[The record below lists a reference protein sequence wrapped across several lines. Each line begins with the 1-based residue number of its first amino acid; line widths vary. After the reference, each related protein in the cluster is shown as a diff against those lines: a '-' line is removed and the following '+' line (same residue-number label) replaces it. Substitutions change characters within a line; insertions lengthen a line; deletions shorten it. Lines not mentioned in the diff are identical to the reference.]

1 MFDIGFP
8 ELLLVSIVALL
19 VFGPE
24 RLPEVL
30 RTLGGWIGSAKRS
43 FGNLKAEIE
52 REVGADDI
60 RRDLHNNRV
69 MEEVRQLEQQMRG
82 SRDEVEEMLGKGW
95 GRESTPPAGGSDVPS
110 DAVPGEAIPD
120 DAEPDDA
127 AADRADDAALEK
139 PGPGP
144 QRADSATGS
153 GDGAEDDDATGGSDG
168 DRPRR

>member
-8 ELLLVSIVALL
+8 ELLLVSIVVLL

-95 GRESTPPAGGSDVPS
+95 GRDGART
-110 DAVPGEAIPD
+110 D
-120 DAEPDDA
+120 DASDGTPDQAGDA
-127 AADRADDAALEK
+127 AADRADDAGLEK
-139 PGPGP
+139 TGDDGPGP
-144 QRADSATGS
+144 ADPPERSDA
-153 GDGAEDDDATGGSDG
+153 DRRDDSDG
-168 DRPRR
+168 DHPPR

>member
-8 ELLLVSIVALL
+8 ELLLVSIVVLL

-43 FGNLKAEIE
+43 FGNLKAEVE

-95 GRESTPPAGGSDVPS
+95 GRDEAPTDGASGGTTDQ
-110 DAVPGEAIPD
+110 A
-120 DAEPDDA
+120 DDA
-127 AADRADDAALEK
+127 AADRADDAGLEK
-139 PGPGP
+139 TGDDGPGP
-144 QRADSATGS
+144 TDPPERS
-153 GDGAEDDDATGGSDG
+153 DDDRHDDSDG
-168 DRPRR
+168 DRPPR

>member
-8 ELLLVSIVALL
+8 ELLLVSIVVLL

-69 MEEVRQLEQQMRG
+69 MEEVRELEQQMRG

-95 GRESTPPAGGSDVPS
+95 GRDGSAATGTAADREAGTPGQA
-110 DAVPGEAIPD
+110 
-120 DAEPDDA
+120 DDA
-127 AADRADDAALEK
+127 AADRADDAGLEK
-139 PGPGP
+139 PA
-144 QRADSATGS
+144 ADPRQADAPAADT
-153 GDGAEDDDATGGSDG
+153 DGTDVEDGEGGEDDPR
-168 DRPRR
+168 DRPSR